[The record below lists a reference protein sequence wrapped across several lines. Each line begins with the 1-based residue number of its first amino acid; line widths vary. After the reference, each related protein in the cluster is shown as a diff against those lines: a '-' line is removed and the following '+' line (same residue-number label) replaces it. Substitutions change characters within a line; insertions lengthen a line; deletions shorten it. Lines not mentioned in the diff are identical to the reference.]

1 VSASAKQSQTTSV
14 AASAALVL
22 ALVVMALSSTLSQT
36 KPLTALA
43 GLLSS
48 LVFALS
54 LLALGNAQKSA
65 AWRTLFTVNPLSLS
79 LFLSDHSSAAEV
91 LACLA
96 VAVFTASRVHGVAV
110 TLCVAFSGLWLAWI
124 ASASEKIHK

>member
-1 VSASAKQSQTTSV
+1 MCFTLTLLHPPVSASAKQSQTTSV

-65 AWRTLFTVNPLSLS
+65 AWRTLP
-79 LFLSDHSSAAEV
+79 
-91 LACLA
+91 
-96 VAVFTASRVHGVAV
+96 
-110 TLCVAFSGLWLAWI
+110 TLTL
-124 ASASEKIHK
+124 

>member
-65 AWRTLFTVNPLSLS
+65 AWRTLFTVKSLPFS
-79 LFLSDHSSAAEV
+79 LSDHSSAAEV

>member
-1 VSASAKQSQTTSV
+1 
-14 AASAALVL
+14 
-22 ALVVMALSSTLSQT
+22 LSQT

-65 AWRTLFTVNPLSLS
+65 AWRTLP
-79 LFLSDHSSAAEV
+79 
-91 LACLA
+91 
-96 VAVFTASRVHGVAV
+96 
-110 TLCVAFSGLWLAWI
+110 TLTL
-124 ASASEKIHK
+124 